1 MIELSYE
8 GVFVMFAVFAGALY
22 YTWIK
27 AEERGYGN
35 ACYDVAAGNITV
47 SLTPPDDMDR

>member
-1 MIELSYE
+1 MIEISYE
-8 GVFVMFAVFAGALY
+8 GVFVMFALFAAALY

-47 SLTPPDDMDR
+47 SLKPFDEEN